1 MTLEFVELGLSRL
14 FSLDLTATGPWRD
27 NFDCDRAPSAVGY
40 TGRGAVMFR
49 RPRAKVPERRESVMT
64 KAELI
69 EKVATAHKG
78 QVTKKV
84 ASAMVDAVFANV
96 AGAIKKNK
104 RFSFP
109 GFGTF
114 VVRQRKARKG
124 RNPQT
129 GEAIKIKASKTV
141 GFKPSLELKKGL

>member
-1 MTLEFVELGLSRL
+1 
-14 FSLDLTATGPWRD
+14 
-27 NFDCDRAPSAVGY
+27 
-40 TGRGAVMFR
+40 
-49 RPRAKVPERRESVMT
+49 MT

-69 EKVATAHKG
+69 EKVAAAHKG
-78 QVTKKV
+78 QVTKKL
-84 ASAMVDAVFANV
+84 ASELVDAVFTNV
-96 AGAIKKNK
+96 AGAIKKEK

-129 GEAIKIKASKTV
+129 GEAIKIKASKSV
-141 GFKPSLELKKGL
+141 GFKAARTLKDTL

>member
-1 MTLEFVELGLSRL
+1 
-14 FSLDLTATGPWRD
+14 
-27 NFDCDRAPSAVGY
+27 
-40 TGRGAVMFR
+40 
-49 RPRAKVPERRESVMT
+49 MT

-69 EKVATAHKG
+69 EKVAAAHKG
-78 QVTKKV
+78 QVTKKL
-84 ASAMVDAVFANV
+84 ASEMVGAVFASV
-96 AGAIKKNK
+96 AGAIKKEK

-129 GEAIKIKASKTV
+129 GEAIKIKASKSV
-141 GFKPSLELKKGL
+141 GFKAARTLKDTL

>member
-1 MTLEFVELGLSRL
+1 
-14 FSLDLTATGPWRD
+14 
-27 NFDCDRAPSAVGY
+27 
-40 TGRGAVMFR
+40 
-49 RPRAKVPERRESVMT
+49 MT

-69 EKVATAHKG
+69 ENLYAKWNG
-78 QVTKKV
+78 EVTKKM
-84 ASAMVDAVFANV
+84 ATDMVDAMFDNLA
-96 AGAIKKNK
+96 AAIRKDK
-104 RFSFP
+104 RFSYP

-141 GFKPSLELKKGL
+141 GFRPATALKEKL